1 MTDLTNWTG
10 REYKGELYDA
20 LRQKHAEKRGD
31 IERRLQDFTESYLKD
46 DKHVFGELCFCLFT
60 PQSRAK
66 SCWHA
71 IEKLKET
78 GLLYNGSAD
87 EIIKWMAAVRF
98 NNNKSKYVVEARNLF
113 TDGGEIKV
121 KERLDALSGALAK
134 REWLVANVKG
144 MGYKEAGHFLR
155 NVGFGSDVAILD
167 RHILKN
173 MLKYGVIPE
182 IPKTLTEKKYLELE
196 RKFIEFANALG
207 IPPAHLDLV
216 FWSEEAG
223 EIFK

>member
-1 MTDLTNWTG
+1 MDSLEKWVVKK
-10 REYKGELYDA
+10 YDGEMFSGLKQTHS
-20 LRQKHAEKRGD
+20 QKRADIEKRLD
-31 IERRLQDFTESYLKD
+31 DFKNSWKGD

-60 PQSRAK
+60 PQSKAK

-71 IEKLKET
+71 IERLKET
-78 GLLYNGSAD
+78 GLLYNGSP
-87 EIIKWMAAVRF
+87 EQIIKWMAAVRF
-98 NNNKSKYVVEARNLF
+98 NNNKSRYVIEARELF
-113 TDGGEIKV
+113 TRNGNLTV
-121 KERLDALSGALAK
+121 KEILNEQGNALAM
-134 REWLVANVKG
+134 RDWLVKNVKG

-155 NVGFGSDVAILD
+155 NVGFGDDLAILD

-173 MLKYGVIPE
+173 MVKYGVIDE
-182 IPKTLTEKKYLELE
+182 IPKTLTEKKYLEIE
-196 RKFIEFANALG
+196 KRFIEFSNALG